1 MTIEELSTVELWLA
15 LDKLNSGAYASL
27 SYEEKALLRDIAKEL
42 EHRQKV

>member
-1 MTIEELSTVELWLA
+1 MTIEELSTGELWLV
-15 LDKLNSGAYASL
+15 LSKLSPYASL

>member
-1 MTIEELSTVELWLA
+1 MTIEKLSTVELSLA